1 MKKSQ
6 LKKNFTYFTF
16 LILIFIFIFTI
27 LEISLRLL
35 IKQTHSFNCYKK
47 NNNKLKYTNG
57 KNCYFVEKYFEKKKP
72 TIYITDSNGFRTN
85 IQHVK
90 KYFNKIYFVGDSFTF
105 GHLSDYEETYPFNA
119 IKYLNENNYP
129 KYQEINMGV
138 NGYQFRQNIFLIKKI
153 SEKNLENFN
162 IIYGLTP
169 NDLFDLER
177 NQANKNKINL
187 VDYIKIRIDK
197 INLVSVKILTSFILK
212 NDYLYSIIHR
222 NRGVAAGYL
231 TKNSS
236 IFWDEKYEIFE
247 NEIKHLPKDI
257 KEKLIITIIP
267 QQAQIRLLKNNSIED
282 GLSFDK
288 KILSI
293 CNRIK
298 IRCISITEKL
308 SAKMKYKTHY
318 TLDGHLLPSTNIEYG
333 RLLGKYLLS
342 LKSKN
347 EYM

>member
-1 MKKSQ
+1 MRKKK
-6 LKKNFTYFTF
+6 LKKNFTYYFF
-16 LILIFIFIFTI
+16 LILIIIFVFTI
-27 LEISLRLL
+27 FEISLRL
-35 IKQTHSFNCYKK
+35 IVKQTHSFNCYEKT
-47 NNNKLKYTNG
+47 NDQRQYENG
-57 KNCYFVEKYFEKKKP
+57 KNCYFVEKYFEKKRP
-72 TIYITDSNGFRTN
+72 TIYKTDSNRFRISTQN
-85 IQHVK
+85 IEKQ
-90 KYFNKIYFVGDSFTF
+90 FNKIYFVGDSFTF

-119 IKYLNENNYP
+119 IKYLNENNYL

-153 SEKNLENFN
+153 KEKNLDNFN

-169 NDLFDLER
+169 NDLFDLEQK
-177 NQANKNKINL
+177 QANKNKINL

-197 INLVSVKILTSFILK
+197 INLVSVKILTSVILK
-212 NDYLYSIIHR
+212 NDNLYSIIHN

-247 NEIKHLPKDI
+247 NEIKNLPKEI

-282 GLSFDK
+282 GLSFDN

-298 IRCISITEKL
+298 VRCVSITKELSEK
-308 SAKMKYKTHY
+308 MNYITHY
-318 TLDGHLLPSTNIEYG
+318 TLDGHLLPSSNIEYG

-342 LKSKN
+342 INYL
-347 EYM
+347 